1 VSYTDLFYLVDAGQ
15 GRWVIRHQ
23 ITDELAGSVIRTSM
37 GFLLSDEETRLVGT
51 FSTVDEALRGL
62 YAMV

>member
-1 VSYTDLFYLVDAGQ
+1 MSYAELFYLVDAGQ
-15 GRWVIRHQ
+15 GRWVVRHQ

-51 FSTVDEALRGL
+51 FPTVDEALRGL
-62 YAMV
+62 YSMV